1 MAAACDSHRR
11 ALGCWRR
18 RKNRGGIAD
27 AATRTASRT
36 RSRVHTAPHHRQHS
50 RLTPLPLRFPAA
62 RQTRAPLAAPAA
74 TLHHPLH
81 SPFLSRRR
89 DPPTDCGPIAM
100 SPFTRLATVELQLV
114 MHFCDQRT
122 LIALAR
128 CSRAALAAASQPFA
142 WRSLSPLSL
151 SCSSPL
157 ELSARMAASL
167 PRHAQLAVEW
177 TIPAPVAG
185 TAGAQE
191 ETHAKEDD
199 EDALMAAEIA
209 ALVSL
214 PGLRHLSVD
223 PDSQSPDSHLA
234 LLMAALRERVGLGGA
249 LVSLTL
255 WLCDLQISEA
265 VCAALAGFLERS
277 RTLTTLKISSYEMDT
292 AMVRALTAGLQ
303 KSESLATLNL
313 SGSAFGDDGAIAL
326 AAALSHSRSQQTAAG
341 LLLHR
346 RRRR

>member
-1 MAAACDSHRR
+1 
-11 ALGCWRR
+11 
-18 RKNRGGIAD
+18 
-27 AATRTASRT
+27 
-36 RSRVHTAPHHRQHS
+36 
-50 RLTPLPLRFPAA
+50 
-62 RQTRAPLAAPAA
+62 
-74 TLHHPLH
+74 
-81 SPFLSRRR
+81 
-89 DPPTDCGPIAM
+89 M

-128 CSRAALAAASQPFA
+128 CSRAALAAANHPFA
-142 WRSLSPLSL
+142 WRCLSPLSL
-151 SCSSPL
+151 SCLSPL

-177 TIPAPVAG
+177 TIPTFAG
-185 TAGAQE
+185 PRFEGDTTDG
-191 ETHAKEDD
+191 
-199 EDALMAAEIA
+199 EDAVMVAEIA